1 MKRSWMTQTGSI
13 CLTIAGIAG
22 ALVPVLPLPKV
33 TPWLTS
39 AAILF
44 GGIGGALTGKG
55 IRRRL
60 STRSGKG
67 RNGSS

>member
-1 MKRSWMTQTGSI
+1 MKAWMVNTGSV

-22 ALVPVLPLPKV
+22 ALVPVVPLPKV

-39 AAILF
+39 TAILF
-44 GGIGGALTGKG
+44 GGVGGALTGKG

-60 STRSGKG
+60 PDGKA
-67 RNGSS
+67 R